1 MGTISR
7 DAVAMFDKSGSKER
21 RLIAYTGPSSY
32 ATGGDSLTPESISLK
47 VIETIVGLVL
57 ANAAITTVY
66 WGVYDQTNKKI
77 LWFSATGTQ
86 VPNATDL
93 SGFTGR
99 FEAIGR

>member
-21 RLIAYTGPSSY
+21 RIVAYTGPSSY
-32 ATGGDSLTPESISLK
+32 ATGGDTFNPEAIGLSKIEAVLGLTISNG
-47 VIETIVGLVL
+47 T
-57 ANAAITTVY
+57 NVY
-66 WGVYDQTNKKI
+66 WGHFNTSTKKI
-77 LWFSATGTQ
+77 LWYSATATEIA
-86 VPNATDL
+86 NATDL